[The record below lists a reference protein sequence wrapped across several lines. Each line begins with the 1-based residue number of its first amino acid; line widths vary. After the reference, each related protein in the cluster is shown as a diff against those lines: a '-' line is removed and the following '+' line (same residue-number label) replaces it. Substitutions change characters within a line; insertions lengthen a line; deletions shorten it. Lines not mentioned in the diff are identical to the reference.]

1 MQKINFYQQQIKD
14 VFKELGTSQE
24 GLSEKEATKKLKKH
38 GENKLKV
45 SQGAPKWL
53 LFILQFKDV
62 LTIMLLVA
70 AGMSLL
76 IQNYRDAIVMLAI
89 VVINVVIGFLQEF
102 KAEKIMSS
110 LKKLIQSPAKV
121 SRDGKIKELE
131 QQKLVPGDIIN
142 LEQGDKV
149 PADIRIIES
158 NNLRTN
164 EVALTGES
172 MPQEKQSDPISE
184 ESALGDR
191 SNMAYMGTTVA
202 SGSAKGVVVATG
214 PDTEMGKIASLTQ
227 EEEKSESPLQEE
239 LRIIANQ
246 LAIGAIIIGILL
258 FGVSIYRGLDLYYA
272 LVYGLGVTIAV
283 VPQALP
289 MQVTVSLSQGVAKMS
304 EENAIVKKLSSVETL
319 GSTNVIATD
328 KTGTLTK
335 NEMTVQTVWFDEQE
349 YKVTGLGYEPE
360 GDILHQDDTPVAEE
374 EKDELEIMLDSA
386 TMSSNAEIHPPD
398 DDHESWYPIGD
409 PTEAALITLSTKLG
423 LRSPKEDEENPEI
436 HEFSFDSERKRMSSI
451 REYED
456 SKVLTMKGA
465 LNSVLSISKYIYKN
479 GEQVEITEQD
489 KKRLQEINEKYSN
502 QALRVLAVARRE
514 LDPDETDYELDKI
527 ERDVVFL
534 GLVAM
539 IDPPKEGVKEAIADA
554 HKAHID
560 TYIMTGDHAITASA
574 IAEEINLGGDK
585 KPPVISNQ
593 ELEELSDEELKQK
606 MEENRSLVFSRVS
619 PENKLRIVQNL
630 KEKDKIV
637 AVTGDG
643 VNDAPA
649 LKSAHIGVAMGEM
662 GTDVSKETAEMIL
675 LDDSYPTL
683 VDAIKEGRTIYNNL
697 KKTVLGTLTSN
708 IAELLIVLSGL
719 VGAFF
724 FEWPIPILAIQI
736 LAIDLLAEILPLT
749 ALTFDPG
756 SEELM
761 TNPPRDRDE
770 HIINQSSTIEVSF
783 LGIMMGGL
791 AFLNYGLFVNNIG
804 GGFTA
809 NHALYPRAI
818 TITYLTIVICQLL
831 NILSRRYKF
840 TSLFNENFFS
850 NKKMLYSIIISLGL
864 VLSVVYVPGLNSY
877 LDFAP
882 LPAIDWLRI
891 LSAGGIFLLSFE
903 MVKWYKRKNTF
914 SNQRATNRKE
924 AKNLKPQFDLETS
937 EELAPKKNDEKEE
950 TPKDES

>member
-1 MQKINFYQQQIKD
+1 MKD
-14 VFKELGTSQE
+14 VFKELSTSQK
-24 GLSEKEATKKLKKH
+24 GISEKEAKKRLKKY
-38 GENKLKV
+38 GENKLEV
-45 SQGAPKWL
+45 SQGTPKWL
-53 LFILQFKDV
+53 LFLLQFKDV
-62 LTIMLLVA
+62 LTIMLVVA

-89 VVINVVIGFLQEF
+89 VVINVVIGFFQEF

-121 SRDGKIKELE
+121 YRDGGLKEIE
-131 QQKLVPGDIIN
+131 QKNLVPGDVIS
-142 LEQGDKV
+142 LEEGDKV

-172 MPQEKQSDPISE
+172 MPQEKQSNPINE
-184 ESALGDR
+184 ESPLGDR
-191 SNMAYMGTTVA
+191 SSMAYMGTNVA
-202 SGSAKGVVVATG
+202 SGSAKGVVVSTG
-214 PDTEMGKIASLTQ
+214 TETEMGKIASLTQ

-239 LRIIANQ
+239 LRVVANQ
-246 LAIGAIIIGILL
+246 LAILAVIIGILL
-258 FGVSIYRGLDLYYA
+258 FGVSIYRGLNLYYA
-272 LVYGLGVTIAV
+272 LIYGLGITVAI

-289 MQVTVSLSQGVAKMS
+289 MQVTVSLSQGVARMS
-304 EENAIVKKLSSVETL
+304 EKNAIVKKLSSVETL
-319 GSTNVIATD
+319 GSTNVISTD

-335 NEMTVQTVWFDEQE
+335 NEMTVKTVWFNDQE
-349 YKVTGLGYEPE
+349 YKITGLGYEPE
-360 GDILHQDDTPVAEE
+360 GDILHQDDTPVDEE
-374 EKDELEIMLDSA
+374 EKEELESMFDAA
-386 TMSSNAEIHPPD
+386 TMSSNAEVHPPD
-398 DDHESWYPIGD
+398 DDHAGWYPIGD

-423 LRSPKEDEENPEI
+423 IRSPKEDEENPEI

-451 REYED
+451 REFED

-465 LNSVLSISKYIYKN
+465 LNSVLSIAKYIYKN
-479 GEQVEITEQD
+479 GEKVEITEQD
-489 KKRLQEINEKYSN
+489 KKKLNDINEKYSN
-502 QALRVLAVARRE
+502 QALRVLAVAHRE
-514 LDPDETDYELDKI
+514 LGPDETDYEIDKI

-554 HKAHID
+554 HQAHID
-560 TYIMTGDHAITASA
+560 TYIMTGDHAITAKA

-585 KPPVISNQ
+585 EAPVITNQ
-593 ELEELSDEELKQK
+593 KLEELSDEKLKEK
-606 MEENRSLVFSRVS
+606 MKENRSLVFSRVS

-630 KEKDKIV
+630 KEEDKIV

-649 LKSAHIGVAMGEM
+649 LKSAHIGVAMGQM

-683 VDAIKEGRTIYNNL
+683 VHAIKEGRTIYNNL

-708 IAELLIVLSGL
+708 AAELLIVLLGL
-719 VGAFF
+719 IGAVLLN
-724 FEWPIPILAIQI
+724 WPIPILAIQI

-761 TNPPRDRDE
+761 TTPPRDRDE
-770 HIINQSSTIEVSF
+770 HIINQSSAIEVSF

-791 AFLNYGLFVNNIG
+791 AFINYALFVSNIG
-804 GGFTA
+804 GVFTN
-809 NHALYPRAI
+809 NHALYPRAT

-840 TSLFNENFFS
+840 TSLFNKNFFN
-850 NKKMLYSIIISLGL
+850 NKKMLYSIVISIGL

-877 LDFAP
+877 MDFAP
-882 LPAIDWLRI
+882 LPAVDWLRI
-891 LSAGGIFLLSFE
+891 LIAGGIFLLSFE
-903 MVKWYKRKNTF
+903 GIKWYKRK
-914 SNQRATNRKE
+914 RAFGEKRSTNKKGIE
-924 AKNLKPQFDLETS
+924 NLKPQVNLETS
-937 EELAPKKNDEKEE
+937 EELVPKKDDIKEE
-950 TPKDES
+950 TTEDES

>member
-14 VFKELGTSQE
+14 IFKELGTSQK
-24 GLSEKEATKKLKKH
+24 GLSEKKAKRKLKKH
-38 GENKLKV
+38 GENKLKT
-45 SQGAPKWL
+45 SQGTPKWI
-53 LFILQFKDV
+53 LFLLQFKDV
-62 LTIMLLVA
+62 LTIMLVVA

-89 VVINVVIGFLQEF
+89 VVINVVIGFFQEF
-102 KAEKIMSS
+102 KSEKIMSS
-110 LKKLIQSPAKV
+110 LKKLIKSPAKV
-121 SRDGKIKELE
+121 SRDGELKEIK
-131 QQKLVPGDIIN
+131 QQKLVPGDIIS
-142 LEQGDKV
+142 LEEGDKV

-172 MPQEKQSDPISE
+172 MPQEKESDQISE

-202 SGSAKGVVVATG
+202 SGSAKGVVVSTG
-214 PDTEMGKIASLTQ
+214 TETEMGKIASLTQ
-227 EEEKSESPLQEE
+227 EEEKSESPLQKE
-239 LRIIANQ
+239 LRIVANQ
-246 LAIGAIIIGILL
+246 LAIAAIVIGIIL
-258 FGVSIYRGLDLYYA
+258 FGVSIYRGLNLYYA
-272 LVYGLGVTIAV
+272 LIYGLGVTIAV

-289 MQVTVSLSQGVAKMS
+289 MQVTVSLSQGVASMS

-319 GSTNVIATD
+319 GSTNVISTD

-335 NEMTVQTVWFDEQE
+335 NEMTVQTVWFNDQE
-349 YKVTGLGYEPE
+349 YKITGLGYEPE
-360 GDILHQDDTPVAEE
+360 GNILHQDDTPVAKE
-374 EKDELEIMLDSA
+374 EKDELEIMLDAA

-398 DDHESWYPIGD
+398 DDHKGWYPIGD

-423 LRSPKEDEENPEI
+423 LRSPKEDEETPEI

-451 REYED
+451 REFED

-479 GEQVEITEQD
+479 GEKVEITDQD
-489 KKRLQEINEKYSN
+489 KKRLTEINENYSN
-502 QALRVLAVARRE
+502 QALRVLAIAHRE
-514 LDPDETDYELDKI
+514 LDSDETDYDINEI
-527 ERDVVFL
+527 EKEVVFL

-539 IDPPKEGVKEAIADA
+539 IDPPKEGVKEAMEDA

-574 IAEEINLGGDK
+574 IAEKINLGGDK
-585 KPPVISNQ
+585 KSPVISNQ
-593 ELEELSDEELKQK
+593 ELEKLSDEELKQK
-606 MEENRSLVFSRVS
+606 MKENRSLVFSRVS
-619 PENKLRIVQNL
+619 PENKLKIVQNL
-630 KEKDKIV
+630 KEEDKIV

-649 LKSAHIGVAMGEM
+649 LKSAHIGVAMGQM

-683 VDAIKEGRTIYNNL
+683 VHAIKEGRTIYNNL

-708 IAELLIVLSGL
+708 IAELLIVILGL
-719 VGAFF
+719 VGAVFLG
-724 FEWPIPILAIQI
+724 WPIPILAIQI

-756 SEELM
+756 SKELM
-761 TNPPRDRDE
+761 TTPPRDRDE
-770 HIINQSSTIEVSF
+770 HIINQSSTIEVLF

-791 AFLNYGLFVNNIG
+791 AFINYGLFISNIG
-804 GGFTA
+804 GELTK
-809 NHALYPRAI
+809 NNTLYPRAT
-818 TITYLTIVICQLL
+818 TITYMTIVICQLL

-850 NKKMLYSIIISLGL
+850 NKKMLYSIMISLGL

-882 LPAIDWLRI
+882 LPATDWLRI

-914 SNQRATNRKE
+914 SKRRSTNRKE
-924 AKNLKPQFDLETS
+924 LKNLKPLFDLETS
-937 EELAPKKNDEKEE
+937 KELAPKDDEKEE